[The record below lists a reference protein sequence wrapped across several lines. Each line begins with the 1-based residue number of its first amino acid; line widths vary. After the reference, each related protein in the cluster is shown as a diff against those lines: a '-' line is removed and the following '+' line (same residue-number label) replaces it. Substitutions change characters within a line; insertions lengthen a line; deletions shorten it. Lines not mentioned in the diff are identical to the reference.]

1 MRRDPQMNQNQPRPL
16 VAANAAWAFRQVTPT
31 AKGNHDGENLM
42 TAPQSTT
49 TTESS
54 LGRDVLNS
62 AKYYLGNRW
71 ALLVFG
77 SLAVIA
83 GLSFGGWA
91 WLVAAG
97 LAPIILSV
105 LPCLVMCGLGLCL
118 ACRSGTTQSTSAS
131 PDAAN
136 STTPPTAL
144 GVAGWGSQQ
153 LAAQAA

>member
-16 VAANAAWAFRQVTPT
+16 VAANAAWAFQQVTPT

-105 LPCLVMCGLGLCL
+105 LPCLVMC
-118 ACRSGTTQSTSAS
+118 
-131 PDAAN
+131 
-136 STTPPTAL
+136 AL
-144 GVAGWGSQQ
+144 GVCMMGRSGKSQSSTGPTDSVT
-153 LAAQAA
+153 AST

>member
-1 MRRDPQMNQNQPRPL
+1 MTMPQSR
-16 VAANAAWAFRQVTPT
+16 TPT
-31 AKGNHDGENLM
+31 RLPL
-42 TAPQSTT
+42 TQ
-49 TTESS
+49 
-54 LGRDVLNS
+54 DVLH
-62 AKYYLGNRW
+62 AARYHLGNRW
-71 ALLVFG
+71 VLLGLG

-144 GVAGWGSQQ
+144 GVAGMGQPTARGSSCHGGTDEPQSPHVKQ
-153 LAAQAA
+153 ALALDERMDSHA